1 MTLFEIK
8 FRILMT
14 IISTLQKTWTLRL
27 YIVFTVTK
35 FDYQYKDLLL
45 SIYTD
50 TKPHDGVMVK
60 VVASNVVAR
69 GFKPLSGQN
78 KDNKTGIKLLL
89 LR

>member
-8 FRILMT
+8 FWILIT
-14 IISTLQKTWTLRL
+14 ITENLNIKA
-27 YIVFTVTK
+27 IVFTLTK
-35 FDYQYKDLLL
+35 FYYQYKDLLL

-69 GFKPLSGQN
+69 GFKPLSGQT
-78 KDNKTGIKLLL
+78 KDYKTGIKLLL